1 MLLELQD
8 VSFSYMHNTAL
19 TRQAL
24 KGINFILTDGEFVG
38 LIGPTGSGKSTLIQH
53 FNGLLSPTQGKVLIE
68 GKELGREISPR
79 SVRKIVGLVFQ
90 FPENQLFA
98 ETVFDDVAFGPRN
111 LGFSEAET
119 KREVKEA
126 LRIVG
131 LNAEHFK
138 DRSPFSLSG
147 GEMRKVAIAGVL
159 AMKPK
164 ILVLDEP
171 TAGLDA
177 LGRQEILSYL
187 KYLHQKMG
195 LTIVLVSHNMDEVA
209 SLATRIVILNE
220 GETISSGE
228 PKEVFFEAEKLRQV
242 GLDIPQSAALLL
254 ALKEKGIDI
263 QTNSFALEETKEIIL
278 KHFR

>member
-68 GKELGREISPR
+68 GKELGREISLR

-278 KHFR
+278 GAFR